1 VLNLIQAKCLGVVR
15 WGRFVIQSFL
25 ADQCLL
31 RASALTYTTAL
42 SIVPF
47 LAVAFSISKGF
58 GFQNTQYIRE
68 FLLRL
73 SAGRETVV
81 EHIIDY
87 INQTNV
93 GTLGAVGVGMLL
105 ITVFTLLS
113 TIEKSLNTIWG
124 VKKSRTL
131 DRKFADYLSVTLV
144 SPLLIIV
151 ALSFTASLENSELV
165 QDILAFSVFSY
176 VYLLL
181 LKALPYLMVIIAL
194 FFIYKFIPNTRV
206 EARACLIGAV
216 LAGGIWQFLQHL
228 FITYQIGV
236 SKYNAIYGSFAQLPL
251 FLLWLYVSWVV
262 VLLGAEIGF
271 GLLHFRTG
279 TRESSLGTFNLEAK
293 EKLALAVML
302 QLAGHFERDRGVL
315 KAQKLANELDYP
327 IKLINELLFVLER
340 LGYVVFT
347 SEDDQQGVVLARS
360 PHSFSVVG
368 FLRSFREYR
377 DEAEPF
383 ELEEKSS
390 LKQVFDDLY
399 GCVSASGFDV
409 PLAELS
415 RKVAV

>member
-1 VLNLIQAKCLGVVR
+1 MNLIQAKVIGVYR
-15 WGRFVIQSFL
+15 WARFVLQSFL

-58 GFQNTQYIRE
+58 GFQNTPYIRE
-68 FLLRL
+68 FLLKL

-93 GTLGAVGVGMLL
+93 ATLGGVGVGMLL
-105 ITVFTLLS
+105 ITVFTLLG

-131 DRKFADYLSVTLV
+131 DRKFADYLSVTLF

-151 ALSFTASLENSELV
+151 ALSFTASLESSDLV
-165 QDILAFSVFSY
+165 QSILAFSVFSY
-176 VYLLL
+176 AYLLL
-181 LKALPYLMVIIAL
+181 LKAVPYLMVIIAL
-194 FFIYKFIPNTRV
+194 FFIYKFIPNTRI
-206 EARACLIGAV
+206 EAKACFVGAL
-216 LAGGIWQFLQHL
+216 LAGVIWQFLQHL

-251 FLLWLYVSWVV
+251 FLLWLYISWVV
-262 VLLGAEIGF
+262 VLFGAEVGF

-279 TRESSLGTFNLEAK
+279 KRERSLGTFNLEAK

-302 QLAGHFERDRGVL
+302 ELTKHFERDRGVL
-315 KAQKLANELDYP
+315 KAQSLANALDYP
-327 IKLINELLFVLER
+327 VKLINELLYVLER

-347 SEDDQQGVVLARS
+347 ADEDQQGVVLARS
-360 PHSFSVVG
+360 PHSFSMID
-368 FLRSFREYR
+368 FLRSFRAYR

-383 ELEEKSS
+383 ELEETSH
-390 LKQVFDDLY
+390 LNQLFDDLY
-399 GCVSASGFDV
+399 ACVAAGGFDI
-409 PLAELS
+409 PLAELT
-415 RKVAV
+415 RKEMA

>member
-1 VLNLIQAKCLGVVR
+1 MVNLIQAKVIGVYR
-15 WGRFVIQSFL
+15 WGRFVLQSFL

-58 GFQNTQYIRE
+58 GFQNTHYIRE
-68 FLLRL
+68 FLLRI

-81 EHIIDY
+81 AHIIDY

-93 GTLGAVGVGMLL
+93 ATLGGVGVGMLL
-105 ITVFTLLS
+105 VTVFTLLG

-151 ALSFTASLENSELV
+151 ALSFTASLESLDFV
-165 QDILAFSVFSY
+165 QAILAFSVFSY

-181 LKALPYLMVIIAL
+181 LKLLPYLMVIIAL
-194 FFIYKFIPNTRV
+194 FFIYKFIPNTRI
-206 EARACLIGAV
+206 EAKACLVGAL
-216 LAGGIWQFLQHL
+216 LAGILWQSLQHL

-262 VLLGAEIGF
+262 VLFGAEVGF

-279 TRESSLGTFNLEAK
+279 KRESSLGTFNLEAK
-293 EKLALAVML
+293 EKLALALML
-302 QLAGHFERDRGVL
+302 ELSNHFERDRGVL
-315 KAQKLANELDYP
+315 SAQLLATRLDYP

-347 SEDDQQGVVLARS
+347 ADDEQQGVVLARS
-360 PHSFSVVG
+360 PHAFSVLD
-368 FLRSFREYR
+368 FLRAFRDYR

-383 ELEEKSS
+383 ELEEQSN

-399 GCVSASGFDV
+399 GCAASSGFDM
-409 PLAELS
+409 PLAELT
-415 RKVAV
+415 KKAMT

>member
-1 VLNLIQAKCLGVVR
+1 
-15 WGRFVIQSFL
+15 
-25 ADQCLL
+25 
-31 RASALTYTTAL
+31 
-42 SIVPF
+42 
-47 LAVAFSISKGF
+47 VAFSISKGF

-176 VYLLL
+176 IYLLL

-206 EARACLIGAV
+206 EAKACLIGAV

-360 PHSFSVVG
+360 PNSFSVVG

-409 PLAELS
+409 PLAELA